1 VGRAPIFW
9 SETLC
14 LSNPATGAGDG
25 GRCGDLRSPPS
36 VDATIKHCEIAINTV
51 TDNIKAARGT
61 KRVCPSCE
69 TRFYD
74 LARAPIVCPSC
85 GVECTAT
92 AADRPTASRITSPAG
107 KTGWR
112 RKPFKHPKPSLP
124 VGDQEETLPEIA
136 DDPAEEAPSTA
147 PDDDLVLEQ
156 EPDDADVAD
165 LIEHDVDEPK
175 ER

>member
-1 VGRAPIFW
+1 MVRH
-9 SETLC
+9 TLIYQTP
-14 LSNPATGAGDG
+14 LLAQGMEGAV
-25 GRCGDLRSPPS
+25 RTHVHAPS

-61 KRVCPSCE
+61 KRLCSSCE

-85 GVECTAT
+85 GIEHTVT
-92 AADRPTASRITSPAG
+92 AADQQGARRSTSSAG

-124 VGDQEETLPEIA
+124 AGDQEEALPEIA
-136 DDPAEEAPSTA
+136 DDPAAEAPSTA

-156 EPDDADVAD
+156 EPDDAHVAD
-165 LIEHDVDEPK
+165 LVDHDVDERK
-175 ER
+175 EH